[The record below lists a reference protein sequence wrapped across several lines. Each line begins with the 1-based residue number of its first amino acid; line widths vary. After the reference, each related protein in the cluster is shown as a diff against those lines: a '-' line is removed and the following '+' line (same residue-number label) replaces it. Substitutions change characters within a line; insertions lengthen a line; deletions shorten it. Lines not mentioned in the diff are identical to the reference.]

1 MGEEV
6 TEIDRDTV
14 CLCVCVTHT
23 SSTPS
28 SIKSHGIPHMKAT
41 YAPLQC
47 LWSLSRLIRSWVHL
61 SLFLSLERTLPI
73 PALSQNT

>member
-14 CLCVCVTHT
+14 CLCVCVCHSHFINTFIYKISWH
-23 SSTPS
+23 PS
-28 SIKSHGIPHMKAT
+28 HES

-47 LWSLSRLIRSWVHL
+47 VWSLSRLIRSWAHL

-73 PALSQNT
+73 PAVSQNT